1 MAIIIIFL
9 CHPGCV
15 SVISK
20 KNSLATT
27 STFKSDAYDVYFSGS
42 DINVKRSTKAA
53 LLLVG
58 GGDNDIGAMDWF
70 LRQGDFGDVVI
81 IRGSGSDGYNSYLLE
96 KGANSVTS
104 IVIKSR
110 KAASDIDVLQKIRG
124 AEIIFFAGGDQSDY
138 ARNLT
143 DTPLA
148 REIEASARRG
158 VPVGGNSAGLA
169 ILGQFYFPA
178 YKDTITSSQSLPN
191 PGHERLILE
200 KNLLKL
206 PFLGKLI
213 TDSHFQNRDRMGRLL
228 TFMARILCDNWSSS
242 IRGVGLDEN
251 VALAISRT
259 GVTTVYA
266 KNGLAYLLESNTAP
280 LSCQKSDP
288 LTFEKV
294 IVRKLRSGDTFDF
307 NNWNTVPA
315 PSYNLDVRR
324 GVIHSSAGSIY

>member
-1 MAIIIIFL
+1 MSL
-9 CHPGCV
+9 T
-15 SVISK
+15 SK
-20 KNSLATT
+20 KTSLTSS
-27 STFKSDAYDVYFSGS
+27 STFKSKAYDTYFSGS
-42 DINVKRSTKAA
+42 ALDVKRPTEAA

-58 GGDNDIGAMDWF
+58 GGADDIGAMEWF
-70 LRQGDFGDVVI
+70 LRQGNFGDVVI
-81 IRGSGSDGYNSYLLE
+81 IRGSGSDGYNSYLVE

-110 KAASDIDVLQKIRG
+110 EAASDINVLQKIRA
-124 AEIIFFAGGDQSDY
+124 AEMIFFAGGDQSDY

-148 REIEASARRG
+148 KEIGASAQRG

-178 YKDTITSSQSLPN
+178 YKDTITSNQSLPN
-191 PGHERLILE
+191 PGHERLMLE
-200 KNLLKL
+200 RNLLQL
-206 PFLGKLI
+206 PFLEKLI

-242 IRGVGLDEN
+242 IRGIGLDEN
-251 VALAISRT
+251 VALAINRT
-259 GVTTVYA
+259 GMTHVYA
-266 KNGLAYLLESNTAP
+266 KKGQAYLLESNAAP
-280 LSCQKSDP
+280 RSCQKSEP
-288 LTFEKV
+288 LTYEKI

-307 NNWNTVPA
+307 NNWNTVPI

-324 GVIHSSAGSIY
+324 GVIQSSAGSIY